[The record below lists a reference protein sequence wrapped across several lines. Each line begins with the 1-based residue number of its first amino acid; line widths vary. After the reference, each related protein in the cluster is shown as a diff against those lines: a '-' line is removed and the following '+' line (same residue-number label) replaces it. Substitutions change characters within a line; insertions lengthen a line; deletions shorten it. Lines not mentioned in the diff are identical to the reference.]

1 MVRLVVAF
9 LALPL
14 LPGVLVGVLLV
25 VRLVVAFLAL
35 ALLPGVLGPF
45 GDVTALGGPVN
56 TIRRVGV
63 AKGMGAVG
71 VLGLGP
77 QVGEEGTAV

>member
-1 MVRLVVAF
+1 MVATTAISAVPVARP
-9 LALPL
+9 LACVLP
-14 LPGVLVGVLLV
+14 V
-25 VRLVVAFLAL
+25 VRLVVVFLAL
-35 ALLPGVLGPF
+35 PLLPGVLGPF
-45 GDVTALGGPVN
+45 GDVAALGGPVI
-56 TIRRVGV
+56 TIRRVVV